1 MGCKAS
7 AQPGKIKPYV
17 CLKVPYSGLF
27 GMSWCR
33 GDVWRAFVSL
43 GSCAPSGLHRVKQ
56 TVNKWHSAAAL
67 LKAVVSA
74 L

>member
-17 CLKVPYSGLF
+17 CLKVPFFGLF

-33 GDVWRAFVSL
+33 GDVSF
-43 GSCAPSGLHRVKQ
+43 CAPSGLHGVRQ
-56 TVNKWHSAAAL
+56 TVNKWHSVAAL

>member
-1 MGCKAS
+1 MACKAG
-7 AQPGKIKPYV
+7 AHPGKIKPYV
-17 CLKVPYSGLF
+17 CLKVPSSGLF

-56 TVNKWHSAAAL
+56 MVNKWQSAAAL
-67 LKAVVSA
+67 LQA
-74 L
+74 LVPAL